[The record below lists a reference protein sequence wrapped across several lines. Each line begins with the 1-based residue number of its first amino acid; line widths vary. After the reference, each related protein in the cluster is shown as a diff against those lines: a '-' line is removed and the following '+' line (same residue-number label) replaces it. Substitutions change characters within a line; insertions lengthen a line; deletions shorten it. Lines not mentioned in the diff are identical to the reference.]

1 MSESLQEEV
10 FSINAIY
17 SEECMVQQAST
28 IYVVHPPSLPEAS
41 IQMSFPSSYPDA
53 PPIILSLSIPESQQE
68 YILKMVDVQALTDIL
83 LGCYHSG
90 EVCVFDFLD
99 ELREVLKVDE
109 EYYEQR
115 KLMSSDAWARV
126 NNSDSSDG
134 EFDSENAGN
143 WAMSDMVVDRKSKFI
158 ARAMEVH
165 SVAEAKANLAVLKT
179 NKKIA
184 KATHNMTAWRIK
196 TAREG
201 ITIQDCDD
209 DGESAAGGRL
219 LHLLED
225 LWNVMVV
232 VSRWY
237 GGVLL
242 GPDRFKHINVTAR
255 DALVKGGFVQD
266 NPPHADKKGKSSRKS
281 K

>member
-1 MSESLQEEV
+1 MSESLREEV

-28 IYVVHPPSLPEAS
+28 IYMVHPPSLPEAS
-41 IQMSFPSSYPDA
+41 IQMSFPFAYPDV
-53 PPIILSLSIPESQQE
+53 PPIILSVSIPESQRE
-68 YILKMVDVQALTDIL
+68 YILRTVDVQALTDIL

-109 EYYEQR
+109 EYHEQR

-126 NNSDSSDG
+126 NDSDSSDG
-134 EFDSENAGN
+134 EFDSENAGS
-143 WAMSDMVVDRKSKFI
+143 WATSNMVVDRKSKFI

-196 TAREG
+196 TDREG

-219 LHLLED
+219 LHLLDD

-237 GGVLL
+237 GGIHL

-266 NPPHADKKGKSSRKS
+266 NPPHVDKKGKSSRKS

>member
-1 MSESLQEEV
+1 MSESLREEV

-41 IQMSFPSSYPDA
+41 IQMSFPFAYPDA
-53 PPIILSLSIPESQQE
+53 PPIILSVSVPESQQK
-68 YILKMVDVQALTDIL
+68 YILRTVDVQALTDIL

-90 EVCVFDFLD
+90 GVCVFDFLD
-99 ELREVLKVDE
+99 ELRYVLKVDE
-109 EYYEQR
+109 EYQEQR

-134 EFDSENAGN
+134 EFDSENAGS
-143 WAMSDMVVDRKSKFI
+143 WATSDMVVDRKSKFI

-196 TAREG
+196 TDREG

-219 LHLLED
+219 LHLLDD

-237 GGVLL
+237 GGIHL

-266 NPPHADKKGKSSRKS
+266 NPPHVDKKGKSSRKS

>member
-41 IQMSFPSSYPDA
+41 IQMSFPFSYPDA
-53 PPIILSLSIPESQQE
+53 PPIILSVSIPESQQE
-68 YILKMVDVQALTDIL
+68 YIPRMDVQALTDIL

-115 KLMSSDAWARV
+115 KLMSSDACAGV
-126 NNSDSSDG
+126 NNGDSSDG
-134 EFDSENAGN
+134 EFDSENADN
-143 WAMSDMVVDRKSKFI
+143 WATSDMVVDRKSKFI

-165 SVAEAKANLAVLKT
+165 SVAEAKANLAVLKA

-196 TAREG
+196 TDREG

-237 GGVLL
+237 GGIHL

-255 DALVKGGFVQD
+255 NALVKGGFVQD
-266 NPPHADKKGKSSRKS
+266 STHHVDKKGKSSRKS